1 VTGLRTITRAAFES
15 VDKLFDRAFT
25 PAWNPLYHLGTLGW
39 FFYWIVIVSGI
50 YLYIF
55 FDTGINQAYESLEY
69 ITNVQWYAGG
79 VMRSLHRYASDALII
94 VVMLHLVREFVM
106 DRYRGARWF
115 SWFTGVPLLWLVF
128 ACGISGYWM
137 VWDVLAQYIAIAST
151 EWLDSLG
158 IFGQSIARNFLNDD
172 TLSGRFFTLMVF
184 IHIAVPLFTLLV
196 MWIHIQRQR
205 DAKVNPPM
213 GLAAGTLGML
223 LLLSFIEPAVS
234 QPPAN
239 LAIVPAVIDFDWF
252 YLAAYPLLDRLPGL
266 TMWAVAGGS
275 TLLLLVLPW
284 LPPLRRKAAAVVDL
298 DNCNGCG
305 RCVDDCPFS
314 AVSLQPRTDGAA
326 FSEEA
331 IVSNN
336 LCTSCGICVGAC
348 PTATPF
354 RRTTELVPG
363 IDLPDLGIRALREK
377 TLATTKKLSNTARII
392 VYGCEH
398 GPDLGKLG
406 NNQIG
411 VITLP
416 CIAQLPPA
424 FIDFVISRRHAEG
437 VFLVGCAEGDCHYRL
452 GQQWTDQRLAGER
465 DPYLRKRVPAERI
478 GKYWAGI
485 SGGKHLQ
492 QKLDDFHD
500 QLKVLPPIPQRPPRR
515 PAGET
520 PADRSE
526 SHE

>member
-1 VTGLRTITRAAFES
+1 MTTPRRIARAAFES

-94 VVMLHLVREFVM
+94 VMMLHLVREFVM

-137 VWDVLAQYIAIAST
+137 VWDVLAQYIAIATT

-158 IFGQSIARNFLNDD
+158 IFGQSIARNFLNSE

-184 IHIAVPLFTLLV
+184 IHIAVPLFMLLV

-205 DAKVNPPM
+205 NAKVNPPR

-239 LAIVPAVIDFDWF
+239 LDIVPAVIDFDWF
-252 YLAAYPLLDRLPGL
+252 YLLAYPLLDRLPGL
-266 TMWAVAGGS
+266 TMWAVAAAG
-275 TLLLLVLPW
+275 TLLLLLLPL
-284 LPPLRRKAAAVVDL
+284 LPPLRHEPAAVVDL

-305 RCVDDCPFS
+305 RCVEDCPFS

-336 LCTSCGICVGAC
+336 LCLSCGICVGAC
-348 PTATPF
+348 PTSTPF
-354 RRTTELVPG
+354 RRTSELVPG
-363 IDLPDLGIRALREK
+363 IDLPDQGIRALREK
-377 TLATTKKLSNTARII
+377 TLSQAEKLTGMARII
-392 VYGCEH
+392 VYVCEH
-398 GPDLGKLG
+398 GPELEKPEND
-406 NNQIG
+406 QVG
-411 VITLP
+411 VIKLP

-424 FIDFVISRRHAEG
+424 FIDFIISRRHAEG
-437 VFLVGCAEGDCHYRL
+437 VFLAGCAEGDCYYRL
-452 GQQWTDQRLAGER
+452 GQQWVDQRLAGER
-465 DPYLRKRVPAERI
+465 DPYLRKRVPRERI
-478 GKYWAGI
+478 AKCWAGI
-485 SGGKHLQ
+485 TGNRRLQ
-492 QKLDDFHD
+492 RELTAFHD
-500 QLKVLPPIPQRPPRR
+500 QLKVLPPLQQRTSSPVDE
-515 PAGET
+515 ASAEQ
-520 PADRSE
+520 SE
-526 SHE
+526 SRG